1 MPARLSGIYY
11 GWVLAVMLGITQT
24 ITWGIVYYGFSS
36 FLPAQEAELGWS
48 RGEMSGAL
56 SVAMLLS
63 GLAAAP
69 VGHWLDHHGP
79 RLLMTLGTVAAVALL
94 VVLSQVTSLV
104 QFYVVWA
111 LLGLV
116 MATILYEPA
125 FVVITA
131 WFERQRTRA
140 MMIVTLMAGLASTIF
155 FPVAAWLIE
164 RLGWRPALL
173 TLAAFLA
180 VTVIVPYA
188 LVLRRRPEDIG
199 QHLDGDSTAH
209 AAQAAA
215 RRAPRLSVGQALRQ
229 PSFRWLAIAFSLNSL
244 ASIAVY
250 THLIAYMHDRGFEAT
265 LAATLAGLVGAMQVV
280 GRIILGALGDR
291 VPLRVN
297 AAVVLGLQPVAFLVL
312 LLVPG
317 FAGLAIF
324 VILFGAS
331 RGAVT
336 LVRPAFV
343 ADIYGRERYGTIAG
357 ALAAFVTVATAA
369 APLSAGVAYDFFGAY
384 DLLLWTF
391 AALSVLSSAL
401 ALLVRAE
408 TDGSPLVPTESADRS
423 DGAAPSAS
431 TSSGGQPV
439 HASLGGTHQ
448 GDVRR

>member
-1 MPARLSGIYY
+1 MRDLMGSLRHTYY
-11 GWVLAVMLGITQT
+11 GWVLAIMLGITQT

-36 FLPAQEAELGWS
+36 FMPALEADLGWS
-48 RGEMSGAL
+48 RGQMSGAL

-79 RLLMTLGTVAAVALL
+79 RVLMTAGSVAAVVLL
-94 VVLSQVTSLV
+94 VALSQVGTLV

-111 LLGLV
+111 LLGVV
-116 MATILYEPA
+116 MATVLYEPA

-164 RLGWRPALL
+164 WLGWRSALL

-180 VTVIVPYA
+180 LTTIVPYA
-188 LVLRRRPEDIG
+188 LLLRRRPEDIG
-199 QHLDGDSTAH
+199 QHLDGDPAPH
-209 AAQAAA
+209 ASRLAAL
-215 RRAPRLSVGQALRQ
+215 RAPKLSVGVALRQ
-229 PSFRWLAIAFSLNSL
+229 PSFRWLAVAFSLNSV

-250 THLIAYMHDRGFEAT
+250 THLIAYLQDRGYEAT
-265 LAATLAGLVGAMQVV
+265 LAASLSGLVGAMQVV
-280 GRIILGALGDR
+280 GRIILGVLGDR

-297 AAVVLGLQPVAFLVL
+297 AAVVLGLQPLALMALLLIPGLPGLVL
-312 LLVPG
+312 
-317 FAGLAIF
+317 F
-324 VILFGAS
+324 VIGFGAS

-357 ALAAFVTVATAA
+357 ALAAFVMVATAL
-369 APLSAGVAYDFFGAY
+369 APISGGAAY
-384 DLLLWTF
+384 DLFGEYDPLFWSF
-391 AALSVLSSAL
+391 VVLSAVAAGL
-401 ALLVRAE
+401 VLLVRGEAPASE
-408 TDGSPLVPTESADRS
+408 PL
-423 DGAAPSAS
+423 PSM
-431 TSSGGQPV
+431 
-439 HASLGGTHQ
+439 
-448 GDVRR
+448 R

>member
-1 MPARLSGIYY
+1 
-11 GWVLAVMLGITQT
+11 
-24 ITWGIVYYGFSS
+24 
-36 FLPAQEAELGWS
+36 
-48 RGEMSGAL
+48 
-56 SVAMLLS
+56 MLLS

-79 RLLMTLGTVAAVALL
+79 RLLMTLGTVASVILL
-94 VVLSQVTSLV
+94 VVLSQVTSLI

-116 MATILYEPA
+116 MATVLYEPA

-131 WFERQRTRA
+131 WFERKRTRA

-173 TLAAFLA
+173 SLAAFLA

-188 LVLRRRPEDIG
+188 LLLRRRPEDIG
-199 QHLDGDSTAH
+199 QHVDGDSAAH

-215 RRAPRLSVGQALRQ
+215 RRVRKLSVGQALRQ
-229 PSFRWLAIAFSLNSL
+229 PSFRWLALAFSLNSV

-250 THLIAYMHDRGFEAT
+250 THLIAYMHDRGFEPT
-265 LAATLAGLVGAMQVV
+265 LAASLAGLVGAMQVV

-317 FAGLAIF
+317 LVGLAVF

-357 ALAAFVTVATAA
+357 ALAAFVTIATAA
-369 APLSAGVAYDFFGAY
+369 APLSAGAAYDFFGAY
-384 DLLLWTF
+384 DPLLWTF
-391 AALSVLSSAL
+391 ATLSVVSSGL

-408 TDGSPLVPTESADRS
+408 SGATATEPTP
-423 DGAAPSAS
+423 AAPSA
-431 TSSGGQPV
+431 T
-439 HASLGGTHQ
+439 
-448 GDVRR
+448 R

>member
-36 FLPAQEAELGWS
+36 FLPAQEDELGWS

-155 FPVAAWLIE
+155 FPVEAWLIDQQGWRSALITLASVLAVTTVLPHALLLRRPPDAGV
-164 RLGWRPALL
+164 RLGDGADLPIQPATTARRPAL
-173 TLAAFLA
+173 
-180 VTVIVPYA
+180 
-188 LVLRRRPEDIG
+188 
-199 QHLDGDSTAH
+199 
-209 AAQAAA
+209 
-215 RRAPRLSVGQALRQ
+215 SVGAALRQ
-229 PSFRWLAIAFSLNSL
+229 APFRWLAVAFVLN
-244 ASIAVY
+244 AVPNIAVL
-250 THLIAYMHDRGFEAT
+250 THLIPYLHDLGYEVT
-265 LAATLAGLVGAMQVV
+265 LAATVSGLVGATQVIGRIVLGMVGDRVPMRVSAAAVLGLQALALVALLLLSGLAGLVVFIG
-280 GRIILGALGDR
+280 
-291 VPLRVN
+291 
-297 AAVVLGLQPVAFLVL
+297 
-312 LLVPG
+312 
-317 FAGLAIF
+317 
-324 VILFGAS
+324 LFGVS
-331 RGAVT
+331 QGAVT

-343 ADIYGRERYGTIAG
+343 ADIYGQERYATIAG
-357 ALAAFVTVATAA
+357 ALAAIVTVATAVAPISGGVAHDLFGSYDPLLWFFVILSAMSAVVVLLA
-369 APLSAGVAYDFFGAY
+369 APD
-384 DLLLWTF
+384 D
-391 AALSVLSSAL
+391 
-401 ALLVRAE
+401 E
-408 TDGSPLVPTESADRS
+408 TC
-423 DGAAPSAS
+423 SAS
-431 TSSGGQPV
+431 LDGRGSHSYTGYVPARVSMFG
-439 HASLGGTHQ
+439 
-448 GDVRR
+448 VRFGVLRGARREARCC

>member
-1 MPARLSGIYY
+1 MPARLNGIYY

-36 FLPAQEAELGWS
+36 FMPALEADLGWS

-79 RLLMTLGTVAAVALL
+79 RLLMTAGSVAAVLLL
-94 VVLSQVTSLV
+94 VALSQVGTLV

-116 MATILYEPA
+116 MATVLYEPA

-155 FPVAAWLIE
+155 FPIAAWLIE
-164 RLGWRPALL
+164 LLGWRPALL

-180 VTVIVPYA
+180 ITTVIPYG
-188 LVLRRRPEDIG
+188 LLLRRRPEDIG
-199 QHLDGDSTAH
+199 QHLDGD
-209 AAQAAA
+209 AAA
-215 RRAPRLSVGQALRQ
+215 HLSRASARKVQKLSVGSALRQ
-229 PSFRWLAIAFSLNSL
+229 PSFRWLALAFSLNSV

-250 THLIAYMHDRGFEAT
+250 THLISYMHDRGYEPT
-265 LAATLAGLVGAMQVV
+265 MAAALSGLVGAMQVV

-297 AAVVLGLQPVAFLVL
+297 AAVVLGLQPAAFLAL
-312 LLVPG
+312 LIIPG
-317 FAGLAIF
+317 FTGLVLF
-324 VILFGAS
+324 VIFFGAS

-357 ALAAFVTVATAA
+357 ALAAFVMIATAT
-369 APLSAGVAYDFFGAY
+369 APLSGGMAY
-384 DLLLWTF
+384 DLFAAYEPLLWTF
-391 AALSVLSSAL
+391 AALSVVSAGL
-401 ALLVRAE
+401 VLLVRPADAPVASVS
-408 TDGSPLVPTESADRS
+408 TATSATVS
-423 DGAAPSAS
+423 
-431 TSSGGQPV
+431 
-439 HASLGGTHQ
+439 
-448 GDVRR
+448 

>member
-140 MMIVTLMAGLASTIF
+140 MMVVTLMAGLASTIF

-173 TLAAFLA
+173 ALAAFLA

-188 LVLRRRPEDIG
+188 LLLRRRPEDIG
-199 QHLDGDSTAH
+199 QNLDGDPTPH
-209 AAQAAA
+209 AAHVAA
-215 RRAPRLSVGQALRQ
+215 RRIRKLSVGQALRQ
-229 PSFRWLAIAFSLNSL
+229 PSFRWLAVAFSLNSV

-250 THLIAYMHDRGFEAT
+250 THLIAYMHDRGFEPT
-265 LAATLAGLVGAMQVV
+265 LAASLAGLVGAMQVV

-317 FAGLAIF
+317 LAGLAIF

-357 ALAAFVTVATAA
+357 ALAAFVTISTAA
-369 APLSAGVAYDFFGAY
+369 APFSAGAAYDFFGAY
-384 DLLLWTF
+384 DPLLWTF

-401 ALLVRAE
+401 ALRVRAE
-408 TDGSPLVPTESADRS
+408 TDVPSTDS
-423 DGAAPSAS
+423 DGSGDASSEATASAPPSGVRPAIAGV
-431 TSSGGQPV
+431 SGGY
-439 HASLGGTHQ
+439 Q
-448 GDVRR
+448 GDARR

>member
-1 MPARLSGIYY
+1 MSGVLASLRQTYY
-11 GWVLAVMLGITQT
+11 GWWLAVMLGVTQT

-36 FLPAQEAELGWS
+36 FMPAQEADLGWS
-48 RGEMSGAL
+48 RGQMSGAL

-69 VGHWLDHHGP
+69 VGHWLDHRGP
-79 RLLMTLGTVAAVALL
+79 RLLMTLGTVASVILL

-116 MATILYEPA
+116 MATVLYEPA
-125 FVVITA
+125 FVVVTA
-131 WFERQRTRA
+131 WFERYRTRA

-188 LVLRRRPEDIG
+188 LLLRRRPEDIG
-199 QHLDGDSTAH
+199 QHLDGDPTPHGAH
-209 AAQAAA
+209 AAA
-215 RRAPRLSVGQALRQ
+215 RRVRKLSVGQALRQ
-229 PSFRWLAIAFSLNSL
+229 PSFRWLALAFSLNSV

-250 THLIAYMHDRGFEAT
+250 THLIAYMHDRGFEPT
-265 LAATLAGLVGAMQVV
+265 LAASLSGLVGAMQVV

-297 AAVVLGLQPVAFLVL
+297 AAVVLGLQPVAFVTLM
-312 LLVPG
+312 LVPG
-317 FAGLAIF
+317 LAGLVIF

-357 ALAAFVTVATAA
+357 ALAAFVTIATAA
-369 APLSAGVAYDFFGAY
+369 APLSGGVAYDLFGAY
-384 DLLLWTF
+384 DPLLWTF
-391 AALSVLSSAL
+391 AVLSVLSSGL
-401 ALLVRAE
+401 VLLVRAE
-408 TDGSPLVPTESADRS
+408 SAEALPGSSRAEQ
-423 DGAAPSAS
+423 AA
-431 TSSGGQPV
+431 G
-439 HASLGGTHQ
+439 
-448 GDVRR
+448 

>member
-1 MPARLSGIYY
+1 VLTRLNGVYY

-24 ITWGIVYYGFSS
+24 ITWGIAYYGFSS
-36 FLPAQEAELGWS
+36 FMPAQEADLGWS
-48 RGEMSGAL
+48 RGQMSGAL

-79 RLLMTLGTVAAVALL
+79 RLLMTLGSVAAVILL
-94 VVLSQVTSLV
+94 VALSQVTTLV

-116 MATILYEPA
+116 MATVLYEPA

-164 RLGWRPALL
+164 RIGWRPALL

-188 LVLRRRPEDIG
+188 LLLRRRPEDIG
-199 QHLDGDSTAH
+199 QHLDGDPMPH
-209 AAQAAA
+209 AELTVA
-215 RRAPRLSVGQALRQ
+215 RPVQKLSVGQALRQ
-229 PSFRWLAIAFSLNSL
+229 PSFRWLAVAFSLNSI

-250 THLIAYMHDRGFEAT
+250 THLIAYMHDRGFEPT
-265 LAATLAGLVGAMQVV
+265 LAASLSGLVGAMQVV

-297 AAVVLGLQPVAFLVL
+297 ASVVLGLQPLAFLAL

-317 FAGLAIF
+317 LSGLVAF
-324 VILFGAS
+324 VVLFGAS

-369 APLSAGVAYDFFGAY
+369 APLSGGAAYDVFGGY
-384 DLLLWTF
+384 DPLLWMF
-391 AALSVLSSAL
+391 AALSAMASGLV
-401 ALLVRAE
+401 LLVRVE
-408 TDGSPLVPTESADRS
+408 TTGGSADRDEPDRRES
-423 DGAAPSAS
+423 GNPPMAAAGSA
-431 TSSGGQPV
+431 T
-439 HASLGGTHQ
+439 ASLPPSL
-448 GDVRR
+448 

>member
-1 MPARLSGIYY
+1 MTRRLGGIYY
-11 GWVLAVMLGITQT
+11 GWVIAVMLGITQT

-94 VVLSQVTSLV
+94 VVLSQVTSLG

-116 MATILYEPA
+116 MATVLYEPA

-164 RLGWRPALL
+164 RMGWRPALL
-173 TLAAFLA
+173 ALAAFLA

-188 LVLRRRPEDIG
+188 LLLRRRPEDIG
-199 QHLDGDSTAH
+199 QHLDGDPTPH
-209 AAQAAA
+209 AAHAAA
-215 RRAPRLSVGQALRQ
+215 RRVRKLSVGQALRQ
-229 PSFRWLAIAFSLNSL
+229 PSFRWLALAFSLNSV

-250 THLIAYMHDRGFEAT
+250 THLIAYMHDRGFEPT
-265 LAATLAGLVGAMQVV
+265 LAASLAGLVGAMQVV
-280 GRIILGALGDR
+280 GRIILGALGNR

-297 AAVVLGLQPVAFLVL
+297 AAVVLGLQPLAFLVL
-312 LLVPG
+312 LLMPG
-317 FAGLAIF
+317 LAGLALF
-324 VILFGAS
+324 VVLFGAS

-357 ALAAFVTVATAA
+357 ALAAFVTIATAA
-369 APLSAGVAYDFFGAY
+369 APLSAGAAYDFFGAY
-384 DLLLWTF
+384 DPLLWSF
-391 AALSVLSSAL
+391 AALSVVSAGL
-401 ALLVRAE
+401 ALLVRSEAAG
-408 TDGSPLVPTESADRS
+408 TQTVPV
-423 DGAAPSAS
+423 AAP
-431 TSSGGQPV
+431 G
-439 HASLGGTHQ
+439 HAT
-448 GDVRR
+448 R